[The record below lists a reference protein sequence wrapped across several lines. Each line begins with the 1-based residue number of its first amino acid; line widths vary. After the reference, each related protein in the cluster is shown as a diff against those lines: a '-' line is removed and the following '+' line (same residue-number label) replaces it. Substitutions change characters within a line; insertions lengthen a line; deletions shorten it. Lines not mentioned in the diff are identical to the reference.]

1 MGERVEPY
9 KGGSVSARMKKR
21 NPTIRFSSSHIK
33 RMMQVDEDIGKMAH
47 AVPAMVGRAT
57 ELFSTILVK
66 KAGRFTQQKGAKT
79 MTLEHIANVIKKDP
93 MFDFLVHLVEGV
105 GHDTSVKETS
115 DIAKSVKVNKE
126 SVDLKARDKNTQVT
140 KLKSQKEYKT
150 STTQCKNSKPTRN
163 LGLSGPSR
171 SNNGNGIQMTLQIM
185 PVVPEANQ
193 IAVPGVSQFRS
204 DAQLVQMDE
213 DYDS

>member
-47 AVPAMVGRAT
+47 AVPSMVGRAT

-66 KAGRFTQQKGAKT
+66 KAGRITEQRGAKT
-79 MTLEHIANVIKKDP
+79 MTLEHIADVIKKDP

-105 GHDTSVKETS
+105 GQDTSV
-115 DIAKSVKVNKE
+115 IAKSVKVNKE